1 MKKVNY
7 EVIGNTFII
16 TVDGENMSIKNQPN
30 LIDNLLDQE
39 FGNDLYLESLETL
52 IQKTLIYYSYEF
64 ESIEVEYKKGK
75 VYAFLYE
82 AYVEDVY
89 SLMD

>member
-7 EVIGNTFII
+7 EVIDNVFVI
-16 TVDGENMSIKNQPN
+16 TVDGEKMSLKNQPN
-30 LIDNLLDQE
+30 LIDNLLDEE
-39 FGNDLYLESLETL
+39 FGNDVYLESLESL
-52 IQKTLIYYSYEF
+52 IQKTLISYSYEF